1 MMSDSDARLHVL
13 LLPFGSAGDVFPFI
27 WLGRHL
33 LARGHRV
40 TMITACLFEEQARRA
55 GLEFVGMGR
64 AEEFEAMIRDPRIWK
79 LGHGT
84 KVVFDFAAAAVEP
97 YLAAIESCG
106 KVDVMLAPVTCFAG
120 RLAREKHGVPL
131 LTVHLQPAVFLSV
144 HETPLLHPAM
154 KALRALPVWMK
165 KALFALPNPVDLF
178 ALPKVRQLCQK
189 HGVKPPRSLWRE
201 WWDSPDGVL
210 ALFPE
215 WFARPQPD
223 WPRNVLQ
230 WGFPLEDLAKEQALA
245 PELVAFLAEAE
256 AAGAGERPV
265 VFTPGSANVQAARF
279 FAVAAEAVRAVG
291 CRAVFVTR
299 EPAQVPVDLEP
310 ERFLSVAYAPFSTLL
325 RHAAVFVHHGGVGTM
340 SQGFAAGVPQ
350 LIMAMA
356 HDQPDNADRLER
368 LGAGVGLSV
377 RQFTPER
384 VAREL
389 RRLLGDAQVKAAAM
403 RCAELVARGP
413 EVDAVARWVESR
425 AVS

>member
-1 MMSDSDARLHVL
+1 MADIL

-40 TMITACLFEEQARRA
+40 RMITACLFEEQARRA
-55 GLEFVGMGR
+55 GIEFIGLGR

-79 LGHGT
+79 LGQGT
-84 KVVFDFAAAAVEP
+84 KVVFEFAGQSVEP

-106 KVDVMLAPVTCFAG
+106 KVDLMLAPVTCFAG
-120 RLAREKHGVPL
+120 RLAREKHGIPL
-131 LTVHLQPAVFLSV
+131 ITVHLQPAVFLSV

-154 KALRALPVWMK
+154 KLLHAMPVWFK
-165 KALFALPNPVDLF
+165 RALFALPNPVDLF
-178 ALPKVRQLCQK
+178 ALPKLRRICML

-215 WFARPQPD
+215 WFAQPQPD
-223 WPRNVLQ
+223 WPKNLLQ
-230 WGFPLEDLAKEQALA
+230 WSFPLEDLAKEQALQ
-245 PELVAFLAEAE
+245 PELQAFLA
-256 AAGAGERPV
+256 AGDPPV
-265 VFTPGSANVQAARF
+265 VFTPGSANVQARQF
-279 FAVAAEAVRAVG
+279 FAVAAEAVRHIG

-299 EPAQVPVDLEP
+299 DVEQVPADLPASVLTVD
-310 ERFLSVAYAPFSTLL
+310 YAPFSTLL
-325 RHAAVFVHHGGVGTM
+325 KHAAVFVHHGGIGTL
-340 SQGFAAGVPQ
+340 SQGLAAGVPQ

-368 LGAGVGLSV
+368 LGAGTGLTV
-377 RQFTPER
+377 RQFKPDR

-389 RRLLGDAQVKAAAM
+389 RHLLQDVQVQETTVHCAHRLAAAPGPDDLM
-403 RCAELVARGP
+403 RWLEER
-413 EVDAVARWVESR
+413 SR
-425 AVS
+425 PTA

>member
-1 MMSDSDARLHVL
+1 MADIL

-40 TMITACLFEEQARRA
+40 RMITACLFEEQARRA
-55 GLEFVGMGR
+55 GIEFIGLGR

-79 LGHGT
+79 LGQGT
-84 KVVFDFAAAAVEP
+84 KVVFEFAGQSVEP

-106 KVDVMLAPVTCFAG
+106 KVDLMLAPVTCFAG
-120 RLAREKHGVPL
+120 RLAREKHGIPL
-131 LTVHLQPAVFLSV
+131 ITVHLQPAVFLSV

-154 KALRALPVWMK
+154 KLLRAMPVWFK
-165 KALFALPNPVDLF
+165 RALFALPNPVDLF
-178 ALPKVRQLCQK
+178 ALPKLRRICML

-215 WFARPQPD
+215 WFAPPQPD
-223 WPRNVLQ
+223 WPKNLLQ
-230 WGFPLEDLAKEQALA
+230 WSFPLEDLAKEQALQ
-245 PELVAFLAEAE
+245 PELQAFLA
-256 AAGAGERPV
+256 AGDPPV
-265 VFTPGSANVQAARF
+265 VFTPGSANVQARQF
-279 FAVAAEAVRAVG
+279 FAVATEAVRRIG

-299 EPAQVPVDLEP
+299 DVEQVPADLPASVLTVD
-310 ERFLSVAYAPFSTLL
+310 YAPFSTLL
-325 RHAAVFVHHGGVGTM
+325 KHAAVFVHHGGIGTL
-340 SQGFAAGVPQ
+340 SQGLAAGVPQ

-368 LGAGVGLSV
+368 LGAGIGLTV
-377 RQFTPER
+377 RQFKPDR

-389 RRLLGDAQVKAAAM
+389 RHLLQDAQVQETAVHCAHRLAAAPGPDDLM
-403 RCAELVARGP
+403 RWIEERARP
-413 EVDAVARWVESR
+413 TA
-425 AVS
+425 